1 MRWSICDRPSTSK
14 GKRNQLK
21 HAQECKDNFL
31 IPVYHEYVH
40 IIKQS
45 ANNNNPTHICL
56 GIFLCTKTAGQKQ
69 RLIKHNE
76 DSEGKPPKTKQQNR
90 KIQTNRTN
98 LCYKDS
104 ASEVFF
110 RLIIILLCIRCC
122 WGCSLKPL
130 SYPSSENFQATRTQN
145 CKWRNEELM
154 MDRWKSWW
162 LGCDCGAAVSIILIR
177 LLMRRDRPL
186 ASFPLWL

>member
-45 ANNNNPTHICL
+45 ANNNNPTHVCL

-76 DSEGKPPKTKQQNR
+76 DSEGKTPKTKQQNR

-104 ASEVFF
+104 ASEVF
-110 RLIIILLCIRCC
+110 
-122 WGCSLKPL
+122 S
-130 SYPSSENFQATRTQN
+130 PSSENFQATRTQN

-186 ASFPLWL
+186 ASFHLWL

>member
-1 MRWSICDRPSTSK
+1 MQWSICDRPSTSK

-21 HAQECKDNFL
+21 HAQERKDNFL

-45 ANNNNPTHICL
+45 AKNNNPTHVCL

-76 DSEGKPPKTKQQNR
+76 DSEGKTPKTKQQNR

-130 SYPSSENFQATRTQN
+130 SYPSSETSKQHEHKTVNGEM
-145 CKWRNEELM
+145 RN
-154 MDRWKSWW
+154 SWW
-162 LGCDCGAAVSIILIR
+162 IDGRVDGWDVTVEQQ
-177 LLMRRDRPL
+177 L
-186 ASFPLWL
+186 A